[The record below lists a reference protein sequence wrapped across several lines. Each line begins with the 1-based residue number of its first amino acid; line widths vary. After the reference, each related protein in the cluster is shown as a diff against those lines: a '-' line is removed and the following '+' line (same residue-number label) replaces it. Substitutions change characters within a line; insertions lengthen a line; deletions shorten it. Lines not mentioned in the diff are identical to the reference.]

1 MITILQQPDPIV
13 LAGNQTI
20 LRAKTDSHLEQ
31 GALAKWDVVIPEAQ
45 SAALFFGIG
54 TSLSLPHY
62 FIVKVG
68 SYAGMDII
76 VDPPIWGAG
85 ETHATFDAWCEHLLQ
100 ALNDEPLIGRFWT
113 ITRTNNVFRFEGNTM
128 QTQYLQTYEME
139 PDPWGVTYTEI
150 SNGFPPVL
158 RDSYKMLL
166 QVYDKDFNLLTTTG
180 EYRVP
185 GADGEVIFDL
195 SDYLQATTEIE
206 KPSATEKMKV
216 LDSGYNVFLVQL
228 SSTFTGSEGVEKFEI
243 VVLPGESS
251 FMQQALWNEEGNS
264 FYNYITNSLQFLSSQ
279 PKYKKIPENS
289 IELLYFFN
297 HEARDVSLNMKVY
310 FEDGTDLTEV
320 VETLTIPA
328 NRIVECDVSPGK
340 ILSHLANPIAGY
352 DLWLDSYE
360 VAGHEVRQYRFDR
373 NTYDQSR
380 FYLVRNDFGRVW
392 ETVRATGECKID
404 TEYNRNSIEK
414 ELPLNFDTSASNI
427 EDVENSVMFTYEL
440 NWGFLNRMGNAKDW
454 KHYLTQVELSL
465 KVYELIAGYMI
476 PCKFITRDAN
486 YHQDNEDFYTHKSK
500 YRRAYFDQAYSTDD
514 VPVIGDFNNDYNDDY
529 FNQ

>member
-1 MITILQQPDPIV
+1 MITILKQPDPIV

-20 LRAKTDSHLEQ
+20 LKAKTDSHLSS
-31 GALAKWDVVIPEAQ
+31 GALAKWDVEIPEVQ
-45 SAALFFGIG
+45 SAELIFVIG
-54 TSLSLPHY
+54 TSFELPQY
-62 FIVKVG
+62 MIVTVG
-68 SYAGMDII
+68 SYSWVDVVI
-76 VDPPIWGAG
+76 DPPIWGVG
-85 ETHATFDAWCEHLLQ
+85 ETYTTFDAWCEHLLQ

-113 ITRTNNVFRFEGNTM
+113 ITRTNNIFRFEGNTM
-128 QTQYLQTYEME
+128 QTQYLEAHAFDLWDWE
-139 PDPWGVTYTEI
+139 ITYTEV
-150 SNGFPPVL
+150 SSGAPSSL
-158 RDSYKMLL
+158 RASYKMLL
-166 QVYDKDFNLLTTTG
+166 QVYDKDYNLLTTTG

-195 SDYLQATTEIE
+195 SDYLQATTEIG
-206 KPSATEKMKV
+206 KPSETEKMKI

-264 FYNYITNSLQFLSSQ
+264 FYNLITNSLQFLSSQ

-297 HEARDVSLNMKVY
+297 HVARDVSLNMKVY

-320 VETLTIPA
+320 VETLTVPA

-340 ILSHLANPIAGY
+340 ILSHLENPIAGY

-360 VAGHEVRQYRFDR
+360 VASHEVRQYRFDK
-373 NTYDQSR
+373 NTYDQTR

-392 ETVRATGECKID
+392 ETVRATGECEIVTD
-404 TEYNRNSIEK
+404 YNRNSIEK
-414 ELPLNFDTSASNI
+414 ELPLNFTTSDSNI
-427 EDVENSVMFTYEL
+427 EDIENSVIFTYEL
-440 NWGFLNRMGNAKDW
+440 NWGFLNRMGRAKDW

-476 PCKFITRDAN
+476 PCKFITSDAN
-486 YHQDNEDFYTHKSK
+486 YHQDNEDYFIHKSK
-500 YRRAYFDQAYSTDD
+500 YRRAYFDKAYSEDD
-514 VPVIGDFNNDYNDDY
+514 VPVIGDFNNDFNNDF